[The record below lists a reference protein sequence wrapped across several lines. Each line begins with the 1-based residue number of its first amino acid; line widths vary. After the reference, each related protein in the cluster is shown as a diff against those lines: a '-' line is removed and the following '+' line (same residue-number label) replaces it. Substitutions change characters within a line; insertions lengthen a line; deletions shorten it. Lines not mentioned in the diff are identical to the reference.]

1 MRRFV
6 IFSFLWFL
14 AAAAASAGP
23 TLVYRD
29 DPLLIQARHLA
40 LAAGSTPPSLT
51 SPMTYSELSLVL
63 DMIDADALSGD
74 LLDEYRALRR
84 SIADEPGPE
93 PTGSVGIEATVEAY
107 LQTSG
112 DPGAWRHWYPDRR
125 PVLSIPMRAWP
136 VPHLYVEFDLDWRK
150 NYPFFPGTA
159 FETVEP
165 NPVSNIPVNLLVT
178 DVQFPF
184 RALVSLGG
192 ERWSVQFGRSLVS
205 LGSGVSGSLLLS
217 DHVDY
222 HDFLM
227 ASVFGRLFTYRALY
241 LDLEAWRT
249 AAIPVDDRMFF
260 AHRIEMRPFP
270 WLSLAANDAFI
281 YAERPIELRY
291 FNPLMLM
298 HNWFVPRFG
307 NSLLS
312 FELAV
317 RPLRGVEVYAHL
329 AIEQLQNEVERQRGY
344 ADDEPEAFGYL
355 AGIEYSQPV
364 RLGGQPA
371 GWLTVGT
378 EWVLL
383 DPWMY
388 LGRTDLNT
396 FSYRRR
402 VQAEHVL
409 PVGAKVLVEK
419 SLGYPAGPDY
429 YEILLHGRLDLLSR
443 YSVGFEAR
451 YGAKG
456 ENYIGR
462 SLEVADA
469 DDAMRRTPSGDSPE
483 LYLHGRIAADVVV
496 GRFSLGRVPLEVR
509 SGAIFDALRVLN
521 RGHEDGTTLRDLQLS
536 PYLSIGTRR

>member
-1 MRRFV
+1 MLLLV
-6 IFSFLWFL
+6 L
-14 AAAAASAGP
+14 AATAVAAGP

-29 DPLLIQARHLA
+29 DPLFAQVRRLA

-51 SPMTYSELSLVL
+51 SPITYSELSLVL
-63 DMIDADALSGD
+63 DMMDVEALSNE
-74 LLDEYRALRR
+74 LLEVYRKLRQR
-84 SIADEPGPE
+84 IAEEPGHE
-93 PTGSVGIEATVEAY
+93 PFGTIGIETTGEAY
-107 LQTSG
+107 LHTSD
-112 DPGAWRHWYPDRR
+112 DPGAWRYWYPDRR
-125 PVLSIPMRAWP
+125 PFLSIPIRVWP
-136 VPHLYVEFDLDWRK
+136 VPGLHIAFDLDWRK
-150 NYPFFPGTA
+150 NYPFFPGTGL
-159 FETVEP
+159 ETIDP
-165 NPVSNIPVNLLVT
+165 DPVSNLPLKLLDT

-184 RALVSLGG
+184 QALVSLGG

-205 LGSGVSGSLLLS
+205 LGSGASGSLLLS

-249 AAIPVDDRMFF
+249 AATPVDDRMFF

-270 WLSLAANDAFI
+270 WLSLAANDSFI

-312 FELAV
+312 FEMAL
-317 RPLRGVEVYAHL
+317 RPLAGMELYGHL
-329 AIEQLQNEVERQRGY
+329 AIEQLQNEIERQRGY

-355 AGIEYSQPV
+355 AGIEYSRPLKFDG
-364 RLGGQPA
+364 RTA

-378 EWVLL
+378 EWVNL

-402 VQAEHVL
+402 VQAEHVI
-409 PVGAKVLVEK
+409 PAGAKVLVEK
-419 SLGYPAGPDY
+419 SLGYPTGPDY
-429 YEILLHGRLDLLSR
+429 REILLHGRLDLFSR
-443 YSVGFEAR
+443 YTVAVEAR

-456 ENYIGR
+456 ENDIGR
-462 SLEVADA
+462 SLEVADPA
-469 DDAMRRTPSGDSPE
+469 DALRRTPSGDSPE
-483 LYLHGRIAADVVV
+483 RILHARVAADILV
-496 GRFSLGRVPLEVR
+496 GRFTLGSGPLEVR
-509 SGAIFDALRVLN
+509 TGAIFDALRVLN
-521 RGHEDGTTLRDLQLS
+521 RGYQEGNTLRDLQLS
-536 PYLSIGTRR
+536 PYLSIGTR